1 MQPMYTEEN
10 EKQTFTLEMGKI
22 SKMNE
27 LSVLKS
33 FREQNKTNTR
43 ELKGI
48 RK

>member
-1 MQPMYTEEN
+1 MEEN
-10 EKQTFTLEMGKI
+10 L
-22 SKMNE
+22 KMSE

-48 RK
+48 QIRSDQSLSRVRLFATP